1 MAKNHLP
8 NWEKYWEN
16 FSDLEVLREKA
27 NNLDETLRLL
37 EKEFAVKLMSGDH
50 MQIIAA
56 LEERIDELERRQ
68 RAAQRVVQTDLFDQM
83 L

>member
-1 MAKNHLP
+1 MVKSILP
-8 NWEKYWEN
+8 DWEKYWEN
-16 FSDLEVLREKA
+16 FHDLSLLRAKA
-27 NNLDETLRLL
+27 NNLDETLNLL

-56 LEERIDELERRQ
+56 LEERIEQLERVQ
-68 RAAQRVVQTDLFDQM
+68 RAEKHVVQADLFED